1 MKKSLIL
8 TSLLAIVATG
18 AAKAETDV
26 TFGGNYTLLTGTGD
40 VQPGVVTTAPADL
53 IYGYDVTDGPRVD
66 NINYAVAPDVTKWR
80 NPRRIF

>member
-26 TFGGNYTLLTGTGD
+26 TFGGNYALSTDTGG
-40 VQPGVVTTAPADL
+40 VQSGVVTTAPADAT
-53 IYGYDVTDGPRVD
+53 YCPAPHVTLQD
-66 NINYAVAPDVTKWR
+66 AAPA
-80 NPRRIF
+80 